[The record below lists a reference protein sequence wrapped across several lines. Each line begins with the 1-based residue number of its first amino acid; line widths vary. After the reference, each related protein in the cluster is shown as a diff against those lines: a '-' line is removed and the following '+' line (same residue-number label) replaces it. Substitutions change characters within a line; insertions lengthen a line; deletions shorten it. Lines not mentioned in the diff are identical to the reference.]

1 MSVYYMGPVS
11 GLPEASR
18 KEVEEYLRRNADG
31 VTLGTVQEGGP
42 RLTMMGLLQDAGL
55 DELYMQTTRGSQKV
69 QNLLAYPTAE
79 IAVSDKQGYVVLT
92 CTAEVLDDAELKAA
106 KWEEWMA
113 QYHPQ
118 GPSAPD
124 YVLLRFVP
132 QGVRAMF

>member
-1 MSVYYMGPVS
+1 MSVYYSGPAMS
-11 GLPEASR
+11 LPAAAWQ
-18 KEVEEYLRRNADG
+18 EVADYLRRNSDG

-42 RLTMMGLLQDAGL
+42 HLTMMGLLQGAGL
-55 DELYMQTTRGSQKV
+55 DELYMQTTRSSQKV
-69 QNLLAYPTAE
+69 KNLLAYPTAE
-79 IAVSDKQGYVVLT
+79 IAVSDKQGYVILT
-92 CTAEVLDDAELKAA
+92 CTAEVLDDAERKAT

-132 QGVRAMF
+132 QSVRAMF

>member
-18 KEVEEYLRRNADG
+18 KEVEEYLRRNTDG
-31 VTLGTVQEGGP
+31 VTLGTTQMGCP
-42 RLTMMGLLQDAGL
+42 HLTMMGLLQGAVL
-55 DELYMQTTRGSQKV
+55 DELYMQTTRSSRKV
-69 QNLLAYPTAE
+69 KNLLAYPTAE
-79 IAVSDKQGYVVLT
+79 IAVSDKQGYVILT
-92 CTAEVLDDAELKAA
+92 CTAEVLDNAELKVA
-106 KWEEWMA
+106 KWEDWMA

-132 QGVRAMF
+132 QGVRAMV